1 MDQEWLLGTD
11 EVLIMGNG
19 EVDKIYVIRNFLEGR
34 IKRAQAAQCLK
45 LSERQVTTLAARVRE
60 QGTIGV
66 IHGLRGQPSNHQ
78 IDPDTLE
85 RALCAFHSPR
95 WEGFGPTFAQEQ
107 LYKRCGICLGIE
119 TIRQLMILVEL
130 WEAGQ
135 RKAKH
140 RAWRERRRC
149 VGMLVQLDGSDHD
162 WFEGRGPRC
171 VLLIFIDDATSRI
184 LYGEFVDVED
194 TKTLFRTTRIYLE
207 RWGRPVAYYVDK
219 DSIYKINRQS
229 TIDEELQGAEPL
241 SQFTRAMGQLGVE
254 MIFAHSP
261 QAKGRVER
269 GFGTHQDRL
278 VKELRLR
285 GISDKASA
293 NRYLCDEYIPEH
305 NARYGVEPADPANA
319 HRPLLAGHD
328 LDAILAFHTPRQVQ
342 NDYTVRY
349 RNRFYQLLCEQPVV
363 VRNKDR
369 VLVVERLDGS
379 IGIAFKGRYLDAE
392 LLSGQPYRPRY
403 YQHPR
408 LRSVR
413 QGTLPLFSGEPKLQ
427 SPLPDPWKIL
437 DLNPIEKL
445 REQAR
450 REALLSD
457 PSSRA

>member
-1 MDQEWLLGTD
+1 MDQGWLPGTD

-45 LSERQVTTLAARVRE
+45 LSERQVTTLAARVHER
-60 QGTIGV
+60 GTVGV
-66 IHGLRGQPSNHQ
+66 IHGLRGRPSNHRL
-78 IDPDTLE
+78 DLAALE
-85 RALCAFHSPR
+85 RALCALHSPR
-95 WEGFGPTFAQEQ
+95 WENFGPTFAQEQ
-107 LYKRCGICLGIE
+107 LLKRCGLRLGIE
-119 TIRQLMILVEL
+119 TVRQLLILVEL
-130 WEAGQ
+130 WEPGR

-149 VGMLVQLDGSDHD
+149 IGMLVQLDGSDHD

-171 VLLIFIDDATSRI
+171 VLIIFIDDATSRI

-194 TKTLFRTTRIYLE
+194 THTLFRTTRVYLE
-207 RWGRPVAYYVDK
+207 RFGRPVALYVDK
-219 DSIYKINRQS
+219 DSIYTINRQS
-229 TIDEELQGAEPL
+229 TIEEELRNADPL
-241 SQFTRAMGQLGVE
+241 TQYARAMKQLAVE
-254 MIFAHSP
+254 IILAHSP

-293 NRYLCDEYIPEH
+293 NQYLWNEYLPEH
-305 NARYGVEPADPANA
+305 NDRFAVDPADPADA
-319 HRPLLAGHD
+319 HRPLSAGHN
-328 LDAILAFHTPRQVQ
+328 LDDILAFHTPRQVQ

-349 RNRFYQLLCEQPVV
+349 KNRFYQLLSEQPVV
-363 VRNKDR
+363 VRNKDEI
-369 VLVVERLDGS
+369 LVVERLDGFV
-379 IGIAFKGRYLDAE
+379 GLAFKGRYLNAE
-392 LLSGQPYRPRY
+392 LLKAKPYRPQY

-413 QGTLPLFSGEPKLQ
+413 PGELLPADEARPH
-427 SPLPDPWKIL
+427 SPLPDPWKTL
-437 DLNPIEKL
+437 DFDPVAKL

-450 REALLSD
+450 REASLRDAPLRS
-457 PSSRA
+457 